1 MTLLTKYATNDLQI
15 VHQNISF
22 HQKNKQLVLHEADSR
37 LDGFYTLAERLRNS
51 TFLPIQTQ
59 VKHKTDFLSTYC
71 MGKTSISTGDNLFLN
86 VEI

>member
-37 LDGFYTLAERLRNS
+37 LDGFYTLAEYLRNS

-59 VKHKTDFLSTYC
+59 VKHKTDSFQHTVWVKHPSPQGTTY
-71 MGKTSISTGDNLFLN
+71 F
-86 VEI
+86 